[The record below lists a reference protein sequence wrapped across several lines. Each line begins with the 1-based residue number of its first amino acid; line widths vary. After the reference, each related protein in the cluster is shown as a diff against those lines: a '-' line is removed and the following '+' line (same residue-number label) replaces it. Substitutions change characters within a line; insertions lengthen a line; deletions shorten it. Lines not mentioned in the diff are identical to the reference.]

1 MKLFISA
8 ILSSIIISPNVF
20 ADNHKE
26 ESKLSIES
34 KGVIVGGA
42 TTGIASTVGLSIAGI
57 TAVFPL
63 AIIGASVGYLSVKTG
78 KKIQA
83 LRKNKDKL

>member
-8 ILSSIIISPNVF
+8 ILSSIIISSNVF

-26 ESKLSIES
+26 ESK
-34 KGVIVGGA
+34 
-42 TTGIASTVGLSIAGI
+42 LSIAGI

-83 LRKNKDKL
+83 FRKNKDKL